1 MEQWLVSVQCQPSQ
15 KDSITQ
21 VIEQEVMQTSSRP
34 LGRVHLFNCP
44 IHFKV
49 GSLDQLVALADDLN
63 KLDHHLEGVVKKV
76 ERQFVEIEPNPHLT
90 IDNPFVGNQQ
100 SFAPIDYVANFQ
112 WNNSKYPPTKTL
124 QELSG
129 LIEERMRALDDD
141 VKNKT
146 VRYQEAK
153 NSLGAITKKESGN
166 LYSKDLAEIITSAIA
181 SPEDF
186 INSEHLKTYLIVLP
200 KKDVKKWLEGYEF
213 LDSGV
218 VPRSTKQFDVEDKDL
233 TLWRVVVLKPSADSF
248 VSAVKQNKWAARE
261 FSFDPAYTENQAAS
275 KEKVNKQFQT
285 QHNLLWRACK
295 VVFSELFIALI
306 HLKAMRIFAES
317 VLRYSLPPQ
326 FVSFYI
332 IPERD
337 REKRVLDSMVKK
349 FMRPGETADMY
360 GSRDDSDENEDF
372 FPFVFVRLPSF

>member
-1 MEQWLVSVQCQPSQ
+1 MEQWLVSVQCQAIQ
-15 KDSITQ
+15 KDTITQ
-21 VIEQEVMQTSSRP
+21 VIQQEIMQSGGRS

-44 IHFKV
+44 VHFKV
-49 GSLDQLVALADDLN
+49 GSLDQLVALGDDLT

-76 ERQFVEIEPNPHLT
+76 ERQFIEIEPNPHLT
-90 IDNPFVGNQQ
+90 IDNPFVGSQQ
-100 SFAPIDYVANFQ
+100 SFAPIDYVANFL

-153 NSLGAITKKESGN
+153 TSLSAITKKESGN
-166 LYSKDLAEIITSAIA
+166 LYNKDLAEVITPSVA
-181 SPEDF
+181 SSEDF
-186 INSEHLKTYLIVLP
+186 INSEHLKTYLVVVP
-200 KKDVKKWLEGYEF
+200 KKDVKRWMESYEF

-218 VPRSTKQFDVEDKDL
+218 VPRSTKQFNVEDKDL
-233 TLWRVVVLKPSADSF
+233 TIWRVVVLKPSADSF
-248 VSAVKQNKWAARE
+248 ITALKQNKWSGRE
-261 FSFDPAYTENQAAS
+261 FSFDPAYSENQAVS
-275 KEKVNKQFQT
+275 KEKVNKHFQT

-295 VVFSELFIALI
+295 VVFSELYIALI

-326 FVSFYI
+326 FVSFFI
-332 IPERD
+332 VPERD
-337 REKRVLDSMVKK
+337 REKRVIDGLIKR
-349 FMRPGETADMY
+349 FMRPGETSDMY
-360 GSRDDSDENEDF
+360 GSRDESEEGEDF
-372 FPFVFVRLPSF
+372 FPFVFVRLPTV